1 MKHFCQIYVYDEC
14 ENFCYLYPTKI
25 TSKVQLHT
33 VYTEYTDKS
42 TTPASGWNNFWSNI
56 LILYETMFLC
66 TRNSFNF
73 DVIIEWNFS

>member
-42 TTPASGWNNFWSNI
+42 TTPAPWGEIISEVNFKPIPCN
-56 LILYETMFLC
+56 ENRVFLVY
-66 TRNSFNF
+66 F
-73 DVIIEWNFS
+73 FS

>member
-42 TTPASGWNNFWSNI
+42 TTPCI
-56 LILYETMFLC
+56 M
-66 TRNSFNF
+66 
-73 DVIIEWNFS
+73 VK

>member
-42 TTPASGWNNFWSNI
+42 TTPAPGLNNF
-56 LILYETMFLC
+56 
-66 TRNSFNF
+66 
-73 DVIIEWNFS
+73 

>member
-56 LILYETMFLC
+56 LILYETMFLQEIP
-66 TRNSFNF
+66 S
-73 DVIIEWNFS
+73 ILI

>member
-42 TTPASGWNNFWSNI
+42 TTPALGWKNSKVAF
-56 LILYETMFLC
+56 LIFTKLCFYKKFLQFIY
-66 TRNSFNF
+66 NY
-73 DVIIEWNFS
+73 

>member
-42 TTPASGWNNFWSNI
+42 TTPAPQGEIMSEVACGLQEIPSIFI
-56 LILYETMFLC
+56 
-66 TRNSFNF
+66 
-73 DVIIEWNFS
+73 